1 MTNIGYDIGMSGV
14 DRLVALLNAPILMT
28 EINPAT
34 TSFIEVVQSN
44 RSNVNTKI
52 TAQINLTKAL
62 ETAMKAGFRQVPRP
76 VLTRTL
82 YVNRVNGAE
91 IHKQTKMVHF
101 PLGLASGATDAEVL
115 TKLNTLYDL
124 GVDARDVL
132 TIERTSG
139 VSKVVFKVSSIT
151 YTGHLKVAI
160 TGPII

>member
-1 MTNIGYDIGMSGV
+1 MTNIGYDISMSGV

-34 TSFIEVVQSN
+34 TSFVEVVQSN

>member
-34 TSFIEVVQSN
+34 TSFVEVVQSN